1 LVNNANELPNT
12 NGNGEMDPLEADNVN
27 IVGFLKPIFDEL
39 LLVTESFARQR
50 QFLEEE
56 KGESD
61 GEAGK
66 AGEVRKSSGV
76 KLGGNNTTSGGVGYS
91 PGGGTKFNMSNLKTG
106 KKTIV

>member
-12 NGNGEMDPLEADNVN
+12 NGNGEIDPLEADNVN
-27 IVGFLKPIFDEL
+27 IIGFLKPIFEEL
-39 LLVTESFARQR
+39 GLVTECFSRKR

-56 KGESD
+56 KGESG
-61 GEAGK
+61 GEAGN
-66 AGEVRKSSGV
+66 AGKVRKSSGV
-76 KLGGNNTTSGGVGYS
+76 KLGVMNTTSGGVGYS